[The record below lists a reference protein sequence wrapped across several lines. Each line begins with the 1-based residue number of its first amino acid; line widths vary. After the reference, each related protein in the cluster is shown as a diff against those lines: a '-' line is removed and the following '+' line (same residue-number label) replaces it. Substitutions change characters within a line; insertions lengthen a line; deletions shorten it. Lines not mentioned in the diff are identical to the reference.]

1 MFYILAMNIPH
12 LTETEKFFRLL
23 QCHKLHYFVT
33 WPFWVFARGNDRFP
47 YPFIYLKPR
56 KGTSFEWS
64 LPVEAKRRSTPPPSL
79 FNKYPNI
86 GFRVDSDDILGEHY
100 INISKLLNK
109 RGLACSTFHFFSF
122 TTCSSLTESFDEQKQ
137 QLAVIAC
144 LNVLKISLRVSWNS
158 VCLNA

>member
-12 LTETEKFFRLL
+12 LTETKKLFGLL
-23 QCHKLHYFVT
+23 QCYKLHYFVT
-33 WPFWVFARGNDRFP
+33 WPFGSLYAEMSDFP
-47 YPFIYLKPR
+47 TLSYTWNLEKVPLSS
-56 KGTSFEWS
+56 G
-64 LPVEAKRRSTPPPSL
+64 AKRRSTPPPPPSL

-86 GFRVDSDDILGEHY
+86 GFRVDSDAILGEHY

-137 QLAVIAC
+137 QLAVSAS
-144 LNVLKISLRVSWNS
+144 LNVLKISFRVSWNS